1 MHWYKDEIIIS
12 TNGKGL
18 YPFTNKLAEV
28 IQKNSVNEGMCFLYI
43 QHTSASL
50 LITESYDPSAKMDI
64 ENFFERMV
72 PEMQSWYRH
81 TMEGADDSSSHIRS
95 ALTDV
100 SISIPIDLGRLD
112 LGTWQGVYLFEHRE
126 VAHKR
131 KIVVRMLKVE

>member
-1 MHWYKDEIIIS
+1 MYWYKDEIIIL

-28 IQKNSVNEGMCFLYI
+28 IQKNGVNEGMCFLYI

-64 ENFFERMV
+64 ENFFERLV

-100 SISIPIDLGRLD
+100 SVSIPIDHGRLD

-126 VAHKR
+126 VVHR
-131 KIVVRMLKVE
+131 RQILVRILKVE